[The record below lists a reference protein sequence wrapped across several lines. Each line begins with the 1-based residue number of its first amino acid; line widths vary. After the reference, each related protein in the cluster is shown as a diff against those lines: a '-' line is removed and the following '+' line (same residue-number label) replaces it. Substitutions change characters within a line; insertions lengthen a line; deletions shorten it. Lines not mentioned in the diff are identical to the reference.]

1 VQLDPENGGVEALD
15 GYRVITPSGKL
26 IGEVV
31 RASETE
37 MVVRMR
43 RLGRSIYRPLAQE
56 FAIVSHRNRTVVL
69 QISRRDL
76 RGAPNRAAALR

>member
-1 VQLDPENGGVEALD
+1 VQHDPGNRGVEALG

-37 MVVRMR
+37 MLVRMR

-56 FAIVSHRNRTVVL
+56 LAIVSHRHRTVVL
-69 QISRRDL
+69 QISQREL
-76 RGAPNRAAALR
+76 RGAPTDHI